1 MRAWYPR
8 IRCHFIAR
16 DRGWLPRPAATSYM
30 IGHRP
35 KPRGQNA
42 ATPGYTHSRDCARA
56 QRSPLFSAGPLG
68 RHRGG
73 DGLARACPVHARRR
87 DVGWPAG
94 QRSERL
100 SVPRLRRLHTR
111 TLALQDTR
119 MVELYEGRHPTV
131 VGVLLRTVIGAGI
144 GAGAGYVTG
153 RESSRNCHGDLC
165 GIGGAVAPALLA
177 IGGGAVGFVYSLALP
192 PARWRQIW
200 P

>member
-1 MRAWYPR
+1 MLRLLGTLTAA
-8 IRCHFIAR
+8 IA
-16 DRGWLPRPAATSYM
+16 LALSARPCS
-30 IGHRP
+30 
-35 KPRGQNA
+35 
-42 ATPGYTHSRDCARA
+42 A
-56 QRSPLFSAGPLG
+56 QGRSAGIEAVMGSRVRVRSTLDDATLDG
-68 RHRGG
+68 RLASVRNDSLFLAC
-73 DGLARACPVHARRR
+73 DGCT
-87 DVGWPAG
+87 
-94 QRSERL
+94 
-100 SVPRLRRLHTR
+100 TR

-119 MVELYEGRHPTV
+119 TVELYEGRHPTV

-177 IGGGAVGFVYSLALP
+177 IGGGAVGFVDSLARP